1 MRTVL
6 INALYTICLVGCVIP
21 VRAQDRLDQYIRQ
34 GLENNLVIAQKNLS
48 LQKAM
53 NALDIARSMYLPNL
67 TFDMT
72 YTTANGGRAI
82 LLPVGDML
90 NPVYNTLNQLTQS
103 QLFPQIDNEKINFLP
118 RNYYDA
124 RFRATMPLINTDI
137 KHNKDIN
144 QKLVGMQ
151 ETDLEIYKRELVKD
165 IKQAYYNY
173 LSACD
178 AVGVFQNSLQLAK
191 EGKRV
196 NQKLLDAGKGLH
208 AYVVR
213 ADAEIAQVEAQLN
226 EAEQQRLNAQYY
238 FNTLLN
244 REALD
249 PIDFGSNPH
258 IDQSLESSLGLSVDE
273 REELD
278 ILAKQIDVQETVVKM
293 NRQVFFPKLNAF
305 VDAGSQAENMRFDK
319 ESQYLMIGAQ
329 LTFPIFEGNR
339 NRLKIKESQIAVA
352 ETQNQL
358 TQVKQQLE
366 LAARVAY
373 NEVVTTKKNYRSAKQ
388 QVEAADTYQRLI
400 QRGFNEGVNTYIET
414 IDARAQF
421 TSARLAENIARYKW
435 LTALAKLERET
446 ATYPLD

>member
-1 MRTVL
+1 
-6 INALYTICLVGCVIP
+6 
-21 VRAQDRLDQYIRQ
+21 
-34 GLENNLVIAQKNLS
+34 
-48 LQKAM
+48 
-53 NALDIARSMYLPNL
+53 
-67 TFDMT
+67 
-72 YTTANGGRAI
+72 
-82 LLPVGDML
+82 
-90 NPVYNTLNQLTQS
+90 
-103 QLFPQIDNEKINFLP
+103 
-118 RNYYDA
+118 
-124 RFRATMPLINTDI
+124 
-137 KHNKDIN
+137 
-144 QKLVGMQ
+144 
-151 ETDLEIYKRELVKD
+151 
-165 IKQAYYNY
+165 
-173 LSACD
+173 
-178 AVGVFQNSLQLAK
+178 
-191 EGKRV
+191 
-196 NQKLLDAGKGLH
+196 GLH

-366 LAARVAY
+366 LAARVAR

-435 LTALAKLERET
+435 LAALAKLERET